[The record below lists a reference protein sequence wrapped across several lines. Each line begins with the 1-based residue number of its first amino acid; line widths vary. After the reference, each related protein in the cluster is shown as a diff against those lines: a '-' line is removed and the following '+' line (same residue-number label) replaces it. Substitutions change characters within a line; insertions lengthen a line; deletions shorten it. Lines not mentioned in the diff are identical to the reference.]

1 MRTGLM
7 SVLVAGGLAGFHGE
21 AAMAQG
27 VTVLTGGT
35 IVDGTGKPPIANG
48 VVVVIGQRLACVGTA
63 GQCPV
68 PADARRED
76 VSGKF
81 VTPGLVD
88 AHVHFSQT
96 GWVDGRPDGLPAP
109 SIYPYPQT
117 ARALRA
123 NPERWW
129 RAYLCSG
136 ITAVYDVGGHPWTT
150 RLPAEAERRNMP
162 HVRAAGP
169 LITHAGRTA
178 LDVDDEIYTF
188 LPMATSSDVK
198 HSVARLK
205 AMGAQA
211 VKVWYLAPRP
221 ERREELD
228 ARMREVGAEATQAG
242 LDLIVHAT
250 GLREAKVALRAG
262 AVLLVHSVENQPV
275 DDEFI
280 ALLKRNDAVY
290 APTLVVGRNA
300 SRARSA
306 IELGV
311 PHPVDDP
318 GGCVDSATVAKI
330 ANVEPLRALIPADRR
345 SAETAFR
352 RLEFVGARSG
362 IMAENLRRVHA
373 AGGRIVVATDAGNPL
388 TLHGPSIYQEME
400 AMEAAG
406 LPAADIIVMATRN
419 GARAMGR
426 EQDFG
431 TLEPGKLADL
441 LLLADDPTTDIRAFR
456 SVTHVMRGG
465 EQRSR
470 AELSQRAVA
479 TAAPPAG
486 RVPASRPV
494 MAVFAHPDD
503 ERVIG
508 PLLNRLTRAGRE
520 VHLVVATDGS
530 RGVREHAGIPAGKP
544 LADARVA
551 EVRCA
556 AQKLG
561 IRRIHRL
568 ELEDAGLASFASLS
582 RLRTALRE
590 AMERVQPAVII
601 TFGREGGTGHPDHRL
616 TGDVVTEIVQ
626 GGDLPFAVDLFYAG
640 LPASRLRT
648 APAARPGVTGVAD
661 SLLTLRVPFEPQDL
675 AAGVES
681 FACHRS
687 QYTADEMRLVNA
699 YLEHTY
705 DGVNYLQPWNGARRD
720 RRDVF
725 PEIP

>member
-1 MRTGLM
+1 MRAGLV
-7 SVLVAGGLAGFHGE
+7 SVLVAGGLVGLHGHT
-21 AAMAQG
+21 AMAQG

-35 IVDGTGKPPIANG
+35 IIDGTGKPPIANG
-48 VVVVIGQRLACVGTA
+48 VVVVIGQRIACVGTA

-68 PADARRED
+68 PGDARRED
-76 VSGKF
+76 VGGKF

-96 GWVDGRPDGLPAP
+96 GWVDGRPDGLAAP
-109 SIYPYPQT
+109 SLYPYPET
-117 ARALRA
+117 ARALRDR
-123 NPERWW
+123 PERWW

-150 RLPAEAERRNMP
+150 RLSAEAERRNMP

-188 LPMATSSDVK
+188 LPMATSADVK
-198 HSVARLK
+198 NSVAKLK

-221 ERREELD
+221 DRREELD
-228 ARMREVGAEATQAG
+228 ARMMEVGTEARKAG

-280 ALLKRNDAVY
+280 ALLKRNDGVY

-311 PHPVDDP
+311 SHPVDDP

-352 RLEFVGARSG
+352 RLELVGARSG
-362 IMAENLRRVHA
+362 IMAQNLRRVHA

-400 AMEAAG
+400 AMQAAG
-406 LPAADIIVMATRN
+406 LSAADIVVMGTRN

-431 TLEPGKLADL
+431 TLEAGKLADL
-441 LLLADDPTTDIRAFR
+441 LVLSEDPTRDVRAFR
-456 SVTHVMRGG
+456 SLTHVMRGG
-465 EQRSR
+465 ALRARSELAQRT
-470 AELSQRAVA
+470 VA
-479 TAAPPAG
+479 SATSS
-486 RVPASRPV
+486 SRPV
-494 MAVFAHPDD
+494 MAVFAHADD
-503 ERVIG
+503 ERVVG

-530 RGVREHAGIPAGKP
+530 KGVREHAGFPAGKA
-544 LADARVA
+544 LADARIV

-556 AQKLG
+556 AQQLG

-568 ELEDAGLASFASLS
+568 ELEDAGLASFASLA

-590 AMERVQPAVII
+590 AIERVQPAVII

-675 AAGVES
+675 AAAVAS

-699 YLEHTY
+699 YLEHAY
-705 DGVNYLQPWNGARRD
+705 DGVNHLQPWNGGRRD
-720 RRDVF
+720 RREVF